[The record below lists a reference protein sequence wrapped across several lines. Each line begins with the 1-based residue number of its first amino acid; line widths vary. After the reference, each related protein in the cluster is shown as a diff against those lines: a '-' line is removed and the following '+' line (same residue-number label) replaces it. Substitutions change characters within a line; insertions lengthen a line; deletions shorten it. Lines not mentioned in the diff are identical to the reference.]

1 MDDTYLWSHDRD
13 HLQRTLAELEVRLA
27 RDGLYIHPAKTA
39 ILYSE
44 PTGGGD
50 FRIGA
55 ATVPCQP
62 FGTVITAL
70 GSPLAPQP
78 GRPLALQ
85 APVRAH
91 AHHHGQECGPMG
103 GAGLARPVTDTLL
116 KAINSTQ
123 LRQIRTMLGGG
134 RPPEKAWVDW
144 NQRTL
149 RRARVLLHQAGE
161 PRWSTFLLGQMWDM
175 ARSREGGPTCSAGR
189 T

>member
-1 MDDTYLWSHDRD
+1 
-13 HLQRTLAELEVRLA
+13 
-27 RDGLYIHPAKTA
+27 
-39 ILYSE
+39 
-44 PTGGGD
+44 
-50 FRIGA
+50 
-55 ATVPCQP
+55 
-62 FGTVITAL
+62 
-70 GSPLAPQP
+70 
-78 GRPLALQ
+78 
-85 APVRAH
+85 
-91 AHHHGQECGPMG
+91 MG

-175 ARSREGGPTCSAGR
+175 ARSREGGADMLRWKNLAWWKQQQAIPRTMGGARHGQRFNANADPDRCSGGAGVDADSL
-189 T
+189 